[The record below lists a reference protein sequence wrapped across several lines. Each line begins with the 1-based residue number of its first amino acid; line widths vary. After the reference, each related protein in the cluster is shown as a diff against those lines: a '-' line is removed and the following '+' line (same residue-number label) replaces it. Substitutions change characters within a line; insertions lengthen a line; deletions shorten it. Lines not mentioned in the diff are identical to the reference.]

1 MKDFFY
7 EMIVK
12 SANAS
17 ELFKSFAFELGV
29 TCVEEDSDRFIIR
42 DEEDPQNLKFA
53 FEEFKK
59 GLTRSLNL
67 DADLQIEISKK
78 QNKDWLDEYKK
89 GVAPVAVGKF
99 YVRPSWCERSQ
110 DPALIDLLIDPALA
124 FGSGHHESTN
134 MCLALL
140 SELARAGMSALD
152 VGCGSGI
159 LSIAM
164 KKLGAKASACDT
176 DEQAVSATQQNAEK
190 NGVQIDKI
198 WLGSVSSLG
207 ERASSLSEQ
216 GSSAAAQPQF
226 DLVVAN
232 IIADVILI
240 LSADLKKALKPGGKL
255 VLSGILEKYKDR
267 IEQAFSDLNFVQ
279 MKKQNEWLSFV
290 YERKI

>member
-29 TCVEEDSDRFIIR
+29 TCVEERGERFIIR

-59 GLTRSLNL
+59 ALARSLNL

-78 QNKDWLDEYKK
+78 KNKDWLDEYKK

-164 KKLGAKASACDT
+164 KKLGAKVSACDT
-176 DEQAVSATQQNAEK
+176 DEQAVTATQQNAEK
-190 NGVQIDKI
+190 NGVQIDQI
-198 WLGSVSSLG
+198 WLGSISSLG
-207 ERASSLSEQ
+207 EQASSLSEQ
-216 GSSAAAQPQF
+216 GSSKSAQPQF

-240 LSADLKKALKPGGKL
+240 LSVDLKKALKPGGRL
-255 VLSGILEKYKDR
+255 VLSGILEKYKNR

>member
-29 TCVEEDSDRFIIR
+29 TCVEEDGDRFIIR
-42 DEEDPQNLKFA
+42 DEEDLQNLKFA

-59 GLTRSLNL
+59 ALARSLNL

-89 GVAPVAVGKF
+89 GVVPVAVGKF

-140 SELARAGMSALD
+140 SELTSAGMSALD

-164 KKLGAKASACDT
+164 KKLGAKVSACDT
-176 DEQAVSATQQNAEK
+176 DEQAVTATQQNAEK

-198 WLGSVSSLG
+198 WLGSVSNLG
-207 ERASSLSEQ
+207 EQASSSLSER
-216 GSSAAAQPQF
+216 ALCKDAQF

>member
-17 ELFKSFAFELGV
+17 ELFKNFAFELGV
-29 TCVEEDSDRFIIR
+29 TCVEERGERFIIR
-42 DEEDPQNLKFA
+42 DEEDLQNLKFA

-59 GLTRSLNL
+59 GLVRSLNL
-67 DADLQIEISKK
+67 DADLQIEILKK

-110 DPALIDLLIDPALA
+110 DSSLLDLQIDPALA

-140 SELARAGMSALD
+140 SELTCAGMSALD

-164 KKLGAKASACDT
+164 KKLGAKVSACDT
-176 DEQAVSATQQNAEK
+176 DEQAVTATQQNAEK
-190 NGVQIDKI
+190 NGVQIDQI
-198 WLGSVSSLG
+198 WLGSVSSLN
-207 ERASSLSEQ
+207 EQSSNKS
-216 GSSAAAQPQF
+216 AQPQF
-226 DLVVAN
+226 DLIVAN

>member
-12 SANAS
+12 STNAS

-29 TCVEEDSDRFIIR
+29 TCVEERGERFIIR
-42 DEEDPQNLKFA
+42 DEEDLQNLKFA

-59 GLTRSLNL
+59 ALARSLNL

-110 DPALIDLLIDPALA
+110 DSALIDLLIDPALA

-140 SELARAGMSALD
+140 SELTRTGMSALD

-164 KKLGAKASACDT
+164 KKLGAKVSACDT
-176 DEQAVSATQQNAEK
+176 DEQAVAATQQNAEK

-198 WLGSVSSLG
+198 WLGSVSNLN
-207 ERASSLSEQ
+207 EQ
-216 GSSAAAQPQF
+216 SSSATAQPQF

-240 LSADLKKALKPGGKL
+240 LSADLKKVLKPGGKL

>member
-12 SANAS
+12 STNAS
-17 ELFKSFAFELGV
+17 ELFKGFAFELGV
-29 TCVEEDSDRFIIR
+29 TCVEERGDRFIIR
-42 DEEDPQNLKFA
+42 DEEDLQNLKFA

-59 GLTRSLNL
+59 GLARSLNL

-110 DPALIDLLIDPALA
+110 DCALIDLLIDPALA

-140 SELARAGMSALD
+140 SELARDGMSALD

-164 KKLGAKASACDT
+164 KKLGAKVSACDT
-176 DEQAVSATQQNAEK
+176 DEQAVAATQQNAEK

-207 ERASSLSEQ
+207 EQS
-216 GSSAAAQPQF
+216 SSAAAQPQF

-267 IEQAFSDLNFVQ
+267 IEQVFSDLNFVQ

>member
-29 TCVEEDSDRFIIR
+29 TCVEERGECFIIR
-42 DEEDPQNLKFA
+42 DEEDLQNLKFA

-59 GLTRSLNL
+59 GLARSLNL

-110 DPALIDLLIDPALA
+110 DSALIDLLIDPALA

-140 SELARAGMSALD
+140 SELARDGMSALD

-164 KKLGAKASACDT
+164 KKLGAKVSACDT

-207 ERASSLSEQ
+207 EQASSLSEQ

>member
-29 TCVEEDSDRFIIR
+29 TCVEERGDRFIIR
-42 DEEDPQNLKFA
+42 DEEDLQNLKFA

-59 GLTRSLNL
+59 GLAGSLNL
-67 DADLQIEISKK
+67 DADLQIEILKK

-110 DPALIDLLIDPALA
+110 DGSLLDLLIDPALA

-164 KKLGAKASACDT
+164 KKLGAKVSACDT
-176 DEQAVSATQQNAEK
+176 DEQAVTATQQNAEK

-198 WLGSVSSLG
+198 WLGSVSSLK
-207 ERASSLSEQ
+207 EQSSN
-216 GSSAAAQPQF
+216 AAAQPQF
-226 DLVVAN
+226 DLIVAN

>member
-29 TCVEEDSDRFIIR
+29 TCVEEDGERFIIR
-42 DEEDPQNLKFA
+42 DEEDLQNLKFA

-59 GLTRSLNL
+59 ALARSLNL
-67 DADLQIEISKK
+67 DADLQIEIAKK

-99 YVRPSWCERSQ
+99 YVRPSWCESSQ

-140 SELARAGMSALD
+140 SELARDGMSALD

-164 KKLGAKASACDT
+164 KKLGAKVSACDT
-176 DEQAVSATQQNAEK
+176 DEQAVAATQQNAEK

-198 WLGSVSSLG
+198 WLGSVSSLN
-207 ERASSLSEQ
+207 ER

-240 LSADLKKALKPGGKL
+240 LSTDLKKALKPGGKL

>member
-29 TCVEEDSDRFIIR
+29 TCVEEDGERFIIR
-42 DEEDPQNLKFA
+42 DEEDLQNLKFA

-59 GLTRSLNL
+59 ALARSLNL
-67 DADLQIEISKK
+67 DADLQIEILKK
-78 QNKDWLDEYKK
+78 PNVDWIEQYKK

-99 YVRPSWCERSQ
+99 YVRPSWCESSQ

-140 SELARAGMSALD
+140 SELARDGMSALD

-164 KKLGAKASACDT
+164 KKLGAKVSACDT
-176 DEQAVSATQQNAEK
+176 DEQAVAATQQNAEK

-198 WLGSVSSLG
+198 WLGSVSSLN
-207 ERASSLSEQ
+207 ER

-240 LSADLKKALKPGGKL
+240 LSTDLKKALKPGGKL

>member
-17 ELFKSFAFELGV
+17 ELFKGFAFELGV
-29 TCVEEDSDRFIIR
+29 TCVEERGECFIIR
-42 DEEDPQNLKFA
+42 DEEDLQNLKFA

-59 GLTRSLNL
+59 GLSRSLNL

-110 DPALIDLLIDPALA
+110 DSALIDLLIDPALA

-140 SELARAGMSALD
+140 SELTCAGMSALD

-164 KKLGAKASACDT
+164 KKLGAKVSACDT
-176 DEQAVSATQQNAEK
+176 DEQAVTATQQNAEK
-190 NGVQIDKI
+190 NGVQIDQI
-198 WLGSVSSLG
+198 WLGSVSSLN
-207 ERASSLSEQ
+207 EQSSNKS
-216 GSSAAAQPQF
+216 AQPQF
-226 DLVVAN
+226 DLIVAN

>member
-17 ELFKSFAFELGV
+17 ELFKNFAFELGV
-29 TCVEEDSDRFIIR
+29 TCVEEDGERFIIR
-42 DEEDPQNLKFA
+42 DEEDLQNLKFA

-59 GLTRSLNL
+59 ALARSLNL

-78 QNKDWLDEYKK
+78 PNIDWIEQYKK

-110 DPALIDLLIDPALA
+110 DRALIDLLIDPALA

-140 SELARAGMSALD
+140 SELARDGMSALD

-164 KKLGAKASACDT
+164 KKLGAKVSACDT
-176 DEQAVSATQQNAEK
+176 DEQAVTATQQNAEK
-190 NGVQIDKI
+190 NGVQIDQI
-198 WLGSVSSLG
+198 WLGSVSSLN
-207 ERASSLSEQ
+207 EQ
-216 GSSAAAQPQF
+216 SSSAATQPQF

>member
-17 ELFKSFAFELGV
+17 ELFKGFAFELGV
-29 TCVEEDSDRFIIR
+29 TCVEERGECFIIR
-42 DEEDPQNLKFA
+42 DEEDLQNLKFA

-59 GLTRSLNL
+59 GLSRSLNL

-110 DPALIDLLIDPALA
+110 DSALIDLLIDPALA

-140 SELARAGMSALD
+140 SELTCAGMSALD

-164 KKLGAKASACDT
+164 KKLGAKVSACDT
-176 DEQAVSATQQNAEK
+176 DEQAVTATQQNAEK
-190 NGVQIDKI
+190 NGVQIDQI

-207 ERASSLSEQ
+207 EQS
-216 GSSAAAQPQF
+216 SSAAAQPQF

-267 IEQAFSDLNFVQ
+267 IEQVFSDLNFVQ

>member
-29 TCVEEDSDRFIIR
+29 TCVEEDGDRFIIR
-42 DEEDPQNLKFA
+42 DEEDLQNLKFA

-59 GLTRSLNL
+59 ALARSLNL

-78 QNKDWLDEYKK
+78 PNIDWIEQYKK

-110 DPALIDLLIDPALA
+110 DRALIDLLIDPALA

-164 KKLGAKASACDT
+164 KKLGAKVSACDT
-176 DEQAVSATQQNAEK
+176 DEQAVVATRQNAEK
-190 NGVQIDKI
+190 NGVRIDKI
-198 WLGSVSSLG
+198 WLGSVSSLN
-207 ERASSLSEQ
+207 EQSSSK
-216 GSSAAAQPQF
+216 SAQPQF

-240 LSADLKKALKPGGKL
+240 LSADLKRALKPGGKL

-267 IEQAFSDLNFVQ
+267 IEQAFLDLNFVQ

>member
-17 ELFKSFAFELGV
+17 ELFKNFAFELGV
-29 TCVEEDSDRFIIR
+29 TCVEEDGERFIIR
-42 DEEDPQNLKFA
+42 DEEDLQNLKFA

-59 GLTRSLNL
+59 ALARSLNL

-110 DPALIDLLIDPALA
+110 DCALIDLLIDPALA

-140 SELARAGMSALD
+140 SELARDDMSALD

-164 KKLGAKASACDT
+164 KKLGAKVSACDT

-198 WLGSVSSLG
+198 WLGSVSSLN
-207 ERASSLSEQ
+207 EQ
-216 GSSAAAQPQF
+216 GSSIAAQPQF

>member
-29 TCVEEDSDRFIIR
+29 TCVEERGERFIIR
-42 DEEDPQNLKFA
+42 DEEDLQNLKFA

-59 GLTRSLNL
+59 ELARSLNL

-78 QNKDWLDEYKK
+78 PNIDWIEQYKK

-110 DPALIDLLIDPALA
+110 DRALIDLLIDPALA

-140 SELARAGMSALD
+140 SELARTGMRALD

-164 KKLGAKASACDT
+164 KKLGAKVSACDT
-176 DEQAVSATQQNAEK
+176 DEQAVAATQQNAEK

-198 WLGSVSSLG
+198 WLGSVSSLN
-207 ERASSLSEQ
+207 ER
-216 GSSAAAQPQF
+216 GSSKSAQPQF

-240 LSADLKKALKPGGKL
+240 LSTDLKKALKPGGKL

>member
-12 SANAS
+12 STNAS
-17 ELFKSFAFELGV
+17 ELFKNFAFELGV
-29 TCVEEDSDRFIIR
+29 TCVEEDGERFIIR
-42 DEEDPQNLKFA
+42 DEENLQNLKFA

-59 GLTRSLNL
+59 ALARSINL

-99 YVRPSWCERSQ
+99 YIRPSWCERSQ

-140 SELARAGMSALD
+140 SELTRAGMSALD

-164 KKLGAKASACDT
+164 KKLGAKVSACDT

-190 NGVQIDKI
+190 NGVQIDQI

-207 ERASSLSEQ
+207 EQASSLS
-216 GSSAAAQPQF
+216 GRALCKDAQF

-267 IEQAFSDLNFVQ
+267 IEQAFSNLNFVQ

>member
-29 TCVEEDSDRFIIR
+29 TCVEERGESFIIR
-42 DEEDPQNLKFA
+42 DEEDLQNLKFA

-59 GLTRSLNL
+59 GLARSINL

-78 QNKDWLDEYKK
+78 PNIDWIKQYKK
-89 GVAPVAVGKF
+89 GVVPVAVGKF

-110 DPALIDLLIDPALA
+110 DSALIDLLIDPALA

-140 SELARAGMSALD
+140 SELTCEGMSALD

-164 KKLGAKASACDT
+164 KKLGAKVSACDT
-176 DEQAVSATQQNAEK
+176 DEQAVAATKQNAEK
-190 NGVQIDKI
+190 NGVRIDKI
-198 WLGSVSSLG
+198 WLGSVSSLN
-207 ERASSLSEQ
+207 EQSSNKS
-216 GSSAAAQPQF
+216 AQPQF

>member
-17 ELFKSFAFELGV
+17 ELFKNFAFELGV
-29 TCVEEDSDRFIIR
+29 TCVEEDGERFIIR
-42 DEEDPQNLKFA
+42 DEEDLQNLKFA

-59 GLTRSLNL
+59 ALARALNL

-89 GVAPVAVGKF
+89 GVAPVAVGRF

-110 DPALIDLLIDPALA
+110 DCELIDLLIDPALA

-140 SELARAGMSALD
+140 SELACDGMSALD

-164 KKLGAKASACDT
+164 KKLGAKVSACDT
-176 DEQAVSATQQNAEK
+176 DEQAVTATQQNAEK
-190 NGVQIDKI
+190 NGVQIDQI

-207 ERASSLSEQ
+207 EQS
-216 GSSAAAQPQF
+216 SSAAAQPQF

-279 MKKQNEWLSFV
+279 MKKQNDWLSFV

>member
-29 TCVEEDSDRFIIR
+29 TCVEEDGERFIIR
-42 DEEDPQNLKFA
+42 DEEDLQNLKFA

-59 GLTRSLNL
+59 ALARSLNL

-110 DPALIDLLIDPALA
+110 DRALIDLLIDPALA

-140 SELARAGMSALD
+140 SELARDDMSALD

-164 KKLGAKASACDT
+164 KKLGAKVSACDT

-198 WLGSVSSLG
+198 WLGSVSSLN
-207 ERASSLSEQ
+207 EQ
-216 GSSAAAQPQF
+216 GSSIAAQPQF

-240 LSADLKKALKPGGKL
+240 LSADLKKALKLGGKL

>member
-12 SANAS
+12 SANAN

-29 TCVEEDSDRFIIR
+29 TCVEERGERFIIR
-42 DEEDPQNLKFA
+42 DEEDLQNLKFA

-59 GLTRSLNL
+59 ALARSLNL

-78 QNKDWLDEYKK
+78 PNVDWIEQYKK

-99 YVRPSWCERSQ
+99 YVRPSWCESSQ

-140 SELARAGMSALD
+140 SELARTGMRALD

-164 KKLGAKASACDT
+164 KKLGAKVSACDT

-198 WLGSVSSLG
+198 WLGSVSSLN
-207 ERASSLSEQ
+207 EQ
-216 GSSAAAQPQF
+216 GSSIAVQPQF

>member
-29 TCVEEDSDRFIIR
+29 TCVEERGERFIIR
-42 DEEDPQNLKFA
+42 DEEDLQNLKFA

-59 GLTRSLNL
+59 ALARSLNL

-110 DPALIDLLIDPALA
+110 DCALIDLLIDPALA

-140 SELARAGMSALD
+140 SELARDGMSALD

-164 KKLGAKASACDT
+164 KKLGAKVSACDT
-176 DEQAVSATQQNAEK
+176 DEQAVTATQQNAEK
-190 NGVQIDKI
+190 NGVQIDQI
-198 WLGSVSSLG
+198 WLGSVSSLN
-207 ERASSLSEQ
+207 EQ
-216 GSSAAAQPQF
+216 SSSAAAQPQF
-226 DLVVAN
+226 DLIVAN

-267 IEQAFSDLNFVQ
+267 IEQVFSDLNFVQ

>member
-17 ELFKSFAFELGV
+17 ELFKGFAFELGV
-29 TCVEEDSDRFIIR
+29 TCVEERGERFIIR
-42 DEEDPQNLKFA
+42 DEEDLQNLKFA

-59 GLTRSLNL
+59 ALARSLNL

-110 DPALIDLLIDPALA
+110 DPALIDMLIDPALA

-140 SELARAGMSALD
+140 SELARDGMSALD

-164 KKLGAKASACDT
+164 KKLGAKVSACDT
-176 DEQAVSATQQNAEK
+176 DEQAVTATQQNAEK
-190 NGVQIDKI
+190 NSVQIDKI
-198 WLGSVSSLG
+198 WLGSVSNLDEQASGLS
-207 ERASSLSEQ
+207 ERALCKD
-216 GSSAAAQPQF
+216 AQF

>member
-29 TCVEEDSDRFIIR
+29 TCVEERGERFIIR
-42 DEEDPQNLKFA
+42 DEEDLQNLKFA

-59 GLTRSLNL
+59 GLAHSLSLN
-67 DADLQIEISKK
+67 ADLQIEISKK

-110 DPALIDLLIDPALA
+110 DSALIDLLIDPALA

-140 SELARAGMSALD
+140 SELARDGMSALD

-164 KKLGAKASACDT
+164 KKLGAKVSACDT

-190 NGVQIDKI
+190 NGVQIDQI
-198 WLGSVSSLG
+198 WLGSV
-207 ERASSLSEQ
+207 SSLSEQ

-267 IEQAFSDLNFVQ
+267 IEQAFSDLSFIC
-279 MKKQNEWLSFV
+279 MKKENEWFSFV

>member
-17 ELFKSFAFELGV
+17 ELFKNFAFELGV
-29 TCVEEDSDRFIIR
+29 TCVEERGDRFIIR
-42 DEEDPQNLKFA
+42 DEEDLQNLKFA

-59 GLTRSLNL
+59 GLARSLNL

-89 GVAPVAVGKF
+89 GVARVAVGKF
-99 YVRPSWCERSQ
+99 YLRPSWCERSQ

-140 SELARAGMSALD
+140 SELTCEGMSALD

-164 KKLGAKASACDT
+164 KKLGAKVSACDT
-176 DEQAVSATQQNAEK
+176 DEQAVAATKQNAEK
-190 NGVQIDKI
+190 NGVRIDKI
-198 WLGSVSSLG
+198 WLGSVSSLN
-207 ERASSLSEQ
+207 EQSPSE
-216 GSSAAAQPQF
+216 SAQLQF

>member
-17 ELFKSFAFELGV
+17 ELFKNFAFELGV
-29 TCVEEDSDRFIIR
+29 TCVEERGERFIIR

-59 GLTRSLNL
+59 ALARSLNL
-67 DADLQIEISKK
+67 DADLQIEISKRP
-78 QNKDWLDEYKK
+78 NIDWIEQYKK

-110 DPALIDLLIDPALA
+110 DCALIDLLIDPALA

-140 SELARAGMSALD
+140 SELARDGMSALD

-164 KKLGAKASACDT
+164 KKLGAKVSACDT
-176 DEQAVSATQQNAEK
+176 DEQAVTATQQNAEK
-190 NGVQIDKI
+190 NGVQIDQI

-207 ERASSLSEQ
+207 EQ

-240 LSADLKKALKPGGKL
+240 LSADLKKVLKPGGKL

-267 IEQAFSDLNFVQ
+267 IEQAFSDLSFVC
-279 MKKQNEWLSFV
+279 MKQENEWLSFV

>member
-29 TCVEEDSDRFIIR
+29 TCVEERGERFIIR
-42 DEEDPQNLKFA
+42 DEEDPQNSKFA

-59 GLTRSLNL
+59 ALARSLNL

-78 QNKDWLDEYKK
+78 QNIDWIEQYRK

-110 DPALIDLLIDPALA
+110 NPALIDLLIDPALA

-140 SELARAGMSALD
+140 SELARDGMSALD

-164 KKLGAKASACDT
+164 KKLGAKVSACDT
-176 DEQAVSATQQNAEK
+176 DEQAVTATQQNAEK

-198 WLGSVSSLG
+198 WLGSVSSLN
-207 ERASSLSEQ
+207 EQ
-216 GSSAAAQPQF
+216 SSSAAAQPQF
-226 DLVVAN
+226 DLIVAN

-240 LSADLKKALKPGGKL
+240 LSADLKKALKLGGKL

>member
-17 ELFKSFAFELGV
+17 ELFKNFAFELGV
-29 TCVEEDSDRFIIR
+29 TCVEEDGDRFIIR
-42 DEEDPQNLKFA
+42 DEEDLQNLKFA
-53 FEEFKK
+53 FEEFKNA
-59 GLTRSLNL
+59 LARTLNL

-78 QNKDWLDEYKK
+78 QNVDWIEQYRK

-140 SELARAGMSALD
+140 SELTRAGMSALD

-159 LSIAM
+159 LSMAM
-164 KKLGAKASACDT
+164 KKLGAKVSACDT
-176 DEQAVSATQQNAEK
+176 DEQAVTATQQNAEK
-190 NGVQIDKI
+190 NGVRIDKI

-207 ERASSLSEQ
+207 ERASSLNEQ
-216 GSSAAAQPQF
+216 GSSESAQPQF
-226 DLVVAN
+226 DLIVAN

-267 IEQAFSDLNFVQ
+267 IEQAFSDLGFICV
-279 MKKQNEWLSFV
+279 KQENEWLSFV

>member
-17 ELFKSFAFELGV
+17 ELFKNFAFELGV
-29 TCVEEDSDRFIIR
+29 TCVEERGERFIIR
-42 DEEDPQNLKFA
+42 DEEDLQNLKFA

-59 GLTRSLNL
+59 ALARSLNL

-110 DPALIDLLIDPALA
+110 DSALIDLLIDPALA

-140 SELARAGMSALD
+140 SELARDGMSALD

-164 KKLGAKASACDT
+164 KKLGAKVSACDT
-176 DEQAVSATQQNAEK
+176 DEQAVAATQQNAEK
-190 NGVQIDKI
+190 NGVKIDKI
-198 WLGSVSSLG
+198 WLGSVS
-207 ERASSLSEQ
+207 
-216 GSSAAAQPQF
+216 
-226 DLVVAN
+226 N
-232 IIADVILI
+232 
-240 LSADLKKALKPGGKL
+240 
-255 VLSGILEKYKDR
+255 
-267 IEQAFSDLNFVQ
+267 
-279 MKKQNEWLSFV
+279 
-290 YERKI
+290 

>member
-12 SANAS
+12 SANAN

-29 TCVEEDSDRFIIR
+29 TCVEERGERFIIR

-59 GLTRSLNL
+59 ALARTLNL
-67 DADLQIEISKK
+67 DADLQIEILKK
-78 QNKDWLDEYKK
+78 PNVDWIEQYKK

-99 YVRPSWCERSQ
+99 YIRPSWCERSQ
-110 DPALIDLLIDPALA
+110 DRALIDLLIDPALA

-140 SELARAGMSALD
+140 SELACAGMSALD

-164 KKLGAKASACDT
+164 KKLGAKVSACDT
-176 DEQAVSATQQNAEK
+176 DEQAVAATQQNAEK

-198 WLGSVSSLG
+198 WLGSVSSPN
-207 ERASSLSEQ
+207 EQ
-216 GSSAAAQPQF
+216 DSSAAAQPQF

-240 LSADLKKALKPGGKL
+240 LSADLKKALKSGGKL

-267 IEQAFSDLNFVQ
+267 IEQVFSDLNFVQ

>member
-17 ELFKSFAFELGV
+17 ELFKNFAFELGV
-29 TCVEEDSDRFIIR
+29 TCVEERGERFIIR
-42 DEEDPQNLKFA
+42 DEEDLQNLKFA

-59 GLTRSLNL
+59 ALARSLNL

-110 DPALIDLLIDPALA
+110 DSALIDLLIDPALA

-140 SELARAGMSALD
+140 SELARTGMRALD

-164 KKLGAKASACDT
+164 KKLGAKVSACDT

-198 WLGSVSSLG
+198 WLGSVSSLN
-207 ERASSLSEQ
+207 EQ
-216 GSSAAAQPQF
+216 GSSIAVQPQF

>member
-12 SANAS
+12 STNAS
-17 ELFKSFAFELGV
+17 ELFKNFAFELGV
-29 TCVEEDSDRFIIR
+29 TCVEEDGERFIIR
-42 DEEDPQNLKFA
+42 DEEDLQNLKFA

-59 GLTRSLNL
+59 GLARSLNL

-89 GVAPVAVGKF
+89 GVVPVAVGKF

-110 DPALIDLLIDPALA
+110 DSSLLDLLIDPALA

-140 SELARAGMSALD
+140 SELARDGMSALD

-164 KKLGAKASACDT
+164 KKLGAKVSACDT
-176 DEQAVSATQQNAEK
+176 DEQAVTATQQNAEK
-190 NGVQIDKI
+190 NGVQIDQI
-198 WLGSVSSLG
+198 WLGSVSSLN
-207 ERASSLSEQ
+207 EQSSSE
-216 GSSAAAQPQF
+216 SAQPQF

-240 LSADLKKALKPGGKL
+240 LSADLKKALKPGGRL

-267 IEQAFSDLNFVQ
+267 IEQAFSDLNFMQ

>member
-17 ELFKSFAFELGV
+17 ELFKNFAFELGV
-29 TCVEEDSDRFIIR
+29 TCVEEDGERFIIR
-42 DEEDPQNLKFA
+42 DEEDLQNLKFA

-59 GLTRSLNL
+59 ALARSLNL

-99 YVRPSWCERSQ
+99 YVRPSWCESSQ

-140 SELARAGMSALD
+140 SELARDGMSALD

-164 KKLGAKASACDT
+164 KKLGAKVSACDT
-176 DEQAVSATQQNAEK
+176 DEQAVTATQQNAEK

-198 WLGSVSSLG
+198 WLGSVSSLK
-207 ERASSLSEQ
+207 EQ
-216 GSSAAAQPQF
+216 GSSATAQPQF

-267 IEQAFSDLNFVQ
+267 IEQVFSDLNFVQ

>member
-17 ELFKSFAFELGV
+17 ELFKNFAFELGV
-29 TCVEEDSDRFIIR
+29 TCVEEDGERFIIR
-42 DEEDPQNLKFA
+42 DEEDLQNLKFA

-59 GLTRSLNL
+59 ALARSLNL

-140 SELARAGMSALD
+140 SELTRAGMSALD

-164 KKLGAKASACDT
+164 KKLGAKVSACDT
-176 DEQAVSATQQNAEK
+176 DEQAVAATQQNAEK

-198 WLGSVSSLG
+198 WLGSVSSLK
-207 ERASSLSEQ
+207 EQ
-216 GSSAAAQPQF
+216 SSSAAAQPQF

>member
-17 ELFKSFAFELGV
+17 ELFKNFAFELGV
-29 TCVEEDSDRFIIR
+29 TCVEERGDRFIIR
-42 DEEDPQNLKFA
+42 DEEDLQNLKFA

-59 GLTRSLNL
+59 ALARSLNL

-140 SELARAGMSALD
+140 SELTRAGVSALD

-164 KKLGAKASACDT
+164 KKLGAKVSACDT
-176 DEQAVSATQQNAEK
+176 DEQAVAATQQNAEK

-198 WLGSVSSLG
+198 WLGSVSSLK
-207 ERASSLSEQ
+207 EQ
-216 GSSAAAQPQF
+216 GSSESAQPQF

-240 LSADLKKALKPGGKL
+240 LSADLKKALKQGGKL

>member
-17 ELFKSFAFELGV
+17 ELFKNFAFELGV
-29 TCVEEDSDRFIIR
+29 TCVEEDGERFIIR
-42 DEEDPQNLKFA
+42 DEEDLQNLKFA

-59 GLTRSLNL
+59 ALARSLNL

-110 DPALIDLLIDPALA
+110 DCALIDLLIDPALA

-140 SELARAGMSALD
+140 SELARDGMSALD

-164 KKLGAKASACDT
+164 KKLGAKVSACDT
-176 DEQAVSATQQNAEK
+176 DEQAVTATQQNAEK
-190 NGVQIDKI
+190 NGVQIDQI
-198 WLGSVSSLG
+198 WLGSVSSLN
-207 ERASSLSEQ
+207 EQSSSK
-216 GSSAAAQPQF
+216 SAQPQF
-226 DLVVAN
+226 DLIVAN

>member
-17 ELFKSFAFELGV
+17 ELFKGFAFELGV
-29 TCVEEDSDRFIIR
+29 TCVEERGERFIIR
-42 DEEDPQNLKFA
+42 DEEDLQNLKFA

-59 GLTRSLNL
+59 GLSRSLNL

-110 DPALIDLLIDPALA
+110 DSSLIDLLIDPALA

-164 KKLGAKASACDT
+164 KKLGAKVSACDT
-176 DEQAVSATQQNAEK
+176 DEQAVAATQQNAEK

-198 WLGSVSSLG
+198 WLGSVSSLK
-207 ERASSLSEQ
+207 EQ
-216 GSSAAAQPQF
+216 GSSATAQPQF
-226 DLVVAN
+226 DLIVAN

-267 IEQAFSDLNFVQ
+267 IEQAFSDLSFIC
-279 MKKQNEWLSFV
+279 MKQKNEWLSFV

>member
-17 ELFKSFAFELGV
+17 ELFKSFALELGV
-29 TCVEEDSDRFIIR
+29 TCVEELGERFIIR
-42 DEEDPQNLKFA
+42 DEENLQNLKFA

-59 GLTRSLNL
+59 GLARSLNL

-140 SELARAGMSALD
+140 SELTRAGMSALD

-164 KKLGAKASACDT
+164 KKLGAKVSACDT
-176 DEQAVSATQQNAEK
+176 DEQAVAATQQNAEK

-207 ERASSLSEQ
+207 EQASSLSER
-216 GSSAAAQPQF
+216 ALCKDAQF

>member
-1 MKDFFY
+1 
-7 EMIVK
+7 
-12 SANAS
+12 
-17 ELFKSFAFELGV
+17 
-29 TCVEEDSDRFIIR
+29 
-42 DEEDPQNLKFA
+42 
-53 FEEFKK
+53 
-59 GLTRSLNL
+59 
-67 DADLQIEISKK
+67 
-78 QNKDWLDEYKK
+78 
-89 GVAPVAVGKF
+89 
-99 YVRPSWCERSQ
+99 
-110 DPALIDLLIDPALA
+110 
-124 FGSGHHESTN
+124 

-140 SELARAGMSALD
+140 SELARDGMSALD

-164 KKLGAKASACDT
+164 KKLGAKVSACDT
-176 DEQAVSATQQNAEK
+176 DEQAVAATQQNAEK

-207 ERASSLSEQ
+207 EQASGLSER
-216 GSSAAAQPQF
+216 ALCKDAQF

-240 LSADLKKALKPGGKL
+240 LSVDLKKALKPGGKL
-255 VLSGILEKYKDR
+255 VLSGILEKYKNR

>member
-17 ELFKSFAFELGV
+17 ELFKGFAFELGV
-29 TCVEEDSDRFIIR
+29 TCVEERGERFIIR
-42 DEEDPQNLKFA
+42 DEEDLQNLKFA

-59 GLTRSLNL
+59 ALARSLNL

-140 SELARAGMSALD
+140 SELTCAGMSVLD

-176 DEQAVSATQQNAEK
+176 DEQAVTATQQNAEK

-198 WLGSVSSLG
+198 WLGSVSSLN
-207 ERASSLSEQ
+207 EQSSSK
-216 GSSAAAQPQF
+216 SAQPQF

-240 LSADLKKALKPGGKL
+240 LSADLKKALKPGSKL